1 MAKKSAKY
9 VCQSCAYITEI
20 RMGKCPDCGAWGSFV
35 EEVIDAKTKV
45 KTVKSEAV
53 RIGDVKYK
61 DYDRTSSGFDEL
73 DVVLGGGIVEGSLIL
88 VGGDPGIG
96 KSTLLLQVAH
106 NLTNLK
112 KVLYVSGEESLS
124 QIKLRADRVGAKNS
138 DIMLLSENEISSII
152 SALDDYKPDVLIVD
166 SVQTVYD
173 ENISSAQGSV
183 SQIREI
189 TNKLMHIAKGR
200 NIVVFIIG
208 HVTKSGTLA
217 GPKVLEHIVDTV
229 LYFEGEKNNVFRLIR
244 AVKNRFGSTNE
255 LGVFEMKS
263 DGLKGVE
270 NPSELFIGN
279 RPKNEAGSA
288 VCATL
293 EGTRPLLIEVQ
304 ALTSITSYPSP
315 RRVSLG
321 MDYNRLSILLAV
333 MEKKIGIVMNNFDVY
348 LNIVGGVSVN
358 ETAVDLSVVA
368 ALISS
373 YRNRPIDEKTIVFGE
388 VGLAG
393 EIRAVSEA
401 DKRINE
407 AKKLGFNRII
417 LPKSNMPKNKEGIKL
432 YPVEKLGE
440 LIDLIFS

>member
-1 MAKKSAKY
+1 MAKKSTKY
-9 VCQSCAYITEI
+9 ICQSCGSVSEVW
-20 RMGKCPDCGAWGSFV
+20 MGRCSDCGEWSSFV
-35 EEVIDAKTKV
+35 EEVTDKATKISN
-45 KTVKSEAV
+45 KKSKAIKISEV
-53 RIGDVKYK
+53 EYEN
-61 DYDRTSSGFDEL
+61 YDRTTSGFDEL

-106 NLTNLK
+106 HISGSK

-124 QIKLRADRVGAKNS
+124 QIKLRAARVGAKNS

-152 SALDDYKPDVLIVD
+152 ANVDELKPDVIIVD
-166 SVQTVYD
+166 SIQTVYD
-173 ENISSAQGSV
+173 ENITSAQGSV
-183 SQIREI
+183 SQVREI
-189 TNKLMHIAKGR
+189 TNKLMQIAKGR

-208 HVTKSGTLA
+208 HVTKSGSIA

-255 LGVFEMKS
+255 LGVFQMNS
-263 DGLKGVE
+263 SGLKGVE

-279 RPKNEAGSA
+279 RPKHEAGSV
-288 VCATL
+288 VCPTI

-315 RRVSLG
+315 RRVALG

-348 LNIVGGVSVN
+348 LNIVGGVSVT
-358 ETAVDLSVVA
+358 ETAVDLAVISAIV
-368 ALISS
+368 SS
-373 YRNRPIDEKTIVFGE
+373 YRNRYVDEKTIVFGE

-393 EIRAVSEA
+393 EIRGVSDSE
-401 DKRINE
+401 KRIKE
-407 AKKLGFNRII
+407 AVKLGFDRII
-417 LPKSNMPKNKEGIKL
+417 LPKANMISDKSGAKL

-440 LIDLIFS
+440 VLDLLF